1 LEVQSGYQRDEHASS
16 IIAKLSIDPAAVL
29 NFAFANGLLRYKN
42 RIWVGKNPQLQ
53 LKLLHAYHSSAVG
66 GHSGA
71 PVTYMRLKQAFAWA
85 GMKTAVTSFVKACL
99 TCQQAKPDRTKLP
112 GLLQPLQVPSGAWQL
127 ASLDFVEGLPLS
139 GSVNCILV
147 VVDSFTKYGHF
158 VPLKHPF
165 TAAVVAKAFMNQIY
179 RLHGMPSAII
189 SDRDRIFTSSF
200 WKELFKLAGVELHMS
215 SSYHPQSDGQ
225 TERLN
230 QSMETFLRCF
240 VNACPSKWSQWL
252 AAAEFWYN
260 ASPHSAKVLRSR
272 HYMVTLQSISVY
284 QLLIPLRPQIYLNGC
299 RIGKS

>member
-1 LEVQSGYQRDEHASS
+1 
-16 IIAKLSIDPAAVL
+16 
-29 NFAFANGLLRYKN
+29 
-42 RIWVGKNPQLQ
+42 
-53 LKLLHAYHSSAVG
+53 
-66 GHSGA
+66 
-71 PVTYMRLKQAFAWA
+71 
-85 GMKTAVTSFVKACL
+85 
-99 TCQQAKPDRTKLP
+99 
-112 GLLQPLQVPSGAWQL
+112 
-127 ASLDFVEGLPLS
+127 VEGLPLS

-284 QLLIPLRPQIYLNGC
+284 QLLILLRPQIYLNGC